1 MEPEGGRPQSG
12 ELHGDMARALQDS
25 PCVLGEA
32 RTERDLLC
40 PPSNFW
46 QWHGLPVALS
56 FLFLNC

>member
-46 QWHGLPVALS
+46 QWHGLPVASS